1 MRAHEILK
9 EPNQHKARYG
19 GTGINETT
27 TSGSVAV
34 VATPLGQ
41 LQRRQPP
48 RKKGKYRN
56 SVT

>member
-1 MRAHEILK
+1 MRAHEIVDQASQPK
-9 EPNQHKARYG
+9 KRYG
-19 GTGINETT
+19 STEINETT
-27 TSGSVAV
+27 TAGSVAV

-56 SVT
+56 SIT